1 MPDLGWMLLLVVF
14 LALAF
19 DFINGF
25 HDTANAITCSVST
38 GVLTPPFAIALAA
51 SMNLLGAL
59 WSTHVAAT
67 IGKGLIDPTL
77 ASSAL
82 VASALVSAIAWN
94 LITWKVGLPSSS
106 SHALMGGVMGA
117 AVAGHGVHCLHLE
130 GVLKIVMAL
139 VISPFLGFVVAL
151 SVMTGMY
158 YVLRRQAPKRIRRI
172 FRPAQVLA
180 ASAMS
185 FSHGLN
191 DAQKSMG
198 IILLALIGAHQV
210 GIHEGV
216 PLWVKVSC
224 AFAMAGGTAVGGW
237 KIIKTMGAKIVKLQ
251 PASGFASDL
260 TSASVIFSAS
270 TLGLPVSTTHVAAS
284 SIMGVGFTGGPK
296 AVNWTVAGNIVMAW
310 LFTIPATFTL
320 GAALFII
327 LHGLKLG

>member
-1 MPDLGWMLLLVVF
+1 MPDLSWMLILVVV

-38 GVLTPPFAIALAA
+38 GVLTPQFAIALAA

-67 IGKGLIDPTL
+67 IGKGLIDPVL

-82 VASALVSAIAWN
+82 VAAALVSAIAWN

-117 AVAGHGVHCLHLE
+117 AVAGHGVHCLHLD
-130 GVLKIVMAL
+130 GVLKIVLAL
-139 VISPFLGFVVAL
+139 VISPFLGFAVAL
-151 SVMTGMY
+151 TVMSGMY
-158 YVLRRQAPKRIRRI
+158 FFLRRTAPKKIRQV
-172 FRPAQVLA
+172 FRPAQVMA
-180 ASAMS
+180 AAAMS

-198 IILLALIGAHQV
+198 IILLALIGAGQV
-210 GIHEGV
+210 GITAGV

-224 AFAMAGGTAVGGW
+224 AVAMAAGTAVGGW

-251 PASGFASDL
+251 PASGFAADL
-260 TSASVIFSAS
+260 TSASIIFSAS
-270 TLGLPVSTTHVAAS
+270 SLGLPVSTTHVAAS
-284 SIMGVGFTGGPK
+284 SIMGVGFTGGAK
-296 AVNWTVAGNIVMAW
+296 AVNWAVAGNIVLAW

-320 GAALFII
+320 GAALFIV
-327 LHGLKLG
+327 LHALKVG